1 VADVEIERDGPVLE
15 IRLNRP
21 AKRNAITNA
30 MYAAIVEGLQT
41 LEEDDALR
49 ATVLSAEG
57 ANFCAGN
64 DIGDF
69 VSPPDGPLAAT
80 GLLEVLPMLTK
91 PLVAAVQGKAVGIG
105 ATVLLHCD
113 LVYVAE
119 DLDLRFMFVD
129 IGLVPEAGSTLL
141 LPRLVGRARAAEA
154 MLLASPIDAAKAV
167 EWGIANE
174 ALHPDLL
181 RSRAMEAAHA
191 LAAKPPD
198 ALRATKALLRD
209 DTDDLVGRVGAE
221 LKVFAQML
229 TGPEFAQAAERF
241 LKPR

>member
-15 IRLNRP
+15 IRFNRP
-21 AKRNAITNA
+21 AKRNAVTNA
-30 MYAAIVEGLQT
+30 MYTVIVDALQT
-41 LEEDDALR
+41 LEEDETLR
-49 ATVLSAEG
+49 AAVLSAEG
-57 ANFCAGN
+57 DNFCAGN

-69 VSPPDGPLAAT
+69 VSADGPIAAT
-80 GLLEVLPMLTK
+80 SLLEVLPTLTK
-91 PLVAAVQGKAVGIG
+91 PLVAAAQGKAVGIG

-141 LPRLVGRARAAEA
+141 LPRLVGRARAA
-154 MLLASPIDAAKAV
+154 D

-174 ALHPDLL
+174 VLHSEIL
-181 RSRAMEAAHA
+181 RARAIEAAHA

-198 ALRATKALLRD
+198 ALRATKALLRG
-209 DTDDLVGRVGAE
+209 DTDDLVGRVRAE
-221 LKVFAQML
+221 IKVFAQML